1 MKREIHQFTLFADN
15 QLPPPIPPLRC
26 RTHQPRMPHTARCGQ
41 PDCEAH
47 KNLAAR
53 TPRLRLARN
62 CDAQLARLRGLAC
75 KSKITIKLPSE
86 SPLTS
91 MSTDSH
97 RSSQTNPHAYAQYG
111 SQTQT
116 KDTMWK
122 PKNEEIV
129 FSLKVTKDFRFTS
142 TKLEWANNDK
152 VLQRALEQGVIFRYA
167 DEALELCRKM
177 NYLIDNFKNSE
188 NEK

>member
-1 MKREIHQFTLFADN
+1 MANNITIGIAPDIDANGLASLFAN
-15 QLPPPIPPLRC
+15 
-26 RTHQPRMPHTARCGQ
+26 
-41 PDCEAH
+41 
-47 KNLAAR
+47 
-53 TPRLRLARN
+53 
-62 CDAQLARLRGLAC
+62 
-75 KSKITIKLPSE
+75 
-86 SPLTS
+86 
-91 MSTDSH
+91 
-97 RSSQTNPHAYAQYG
+97 NPHAYAQYG